1 MTHLEMRRRREEER
15 RLVQRTRDLDTSARV
30 RYWDIHLEADQ
41 RYQTDLYQAGRDSG
55 ILRREK
61 TRSKEEERRRKQA
74 KRTWKSGLRLMRNEN
89 GKNIKVRT
97 VSEGCLQVLQMFSGA
112 NENDTRLQETCFM
125 EMMRTIP
132 VSRKLF
138 MEMRMIPISR
148 KLFLWK

>member
-1 MTHLEMRRRREEER
+1 MQGSDIRIFIWS
-15 RLVQRTRDLDTSARV
+15 QIRTPEPESDK
-30 RYWDIHLEADQ
+30 DQ
-41 RYQTDLYQAGRDSG
+41 RYEAGLYQAGRDSG

-112 NENDTRLQETCFM
+112 NENDTRLQETCFK
-125 EMMRTIP
+125 EVMRMIP
-132 VSRKLF
+132 VSRRLV
-138 MEMRMIPISR
+138 
-148 KLFLWK
+148 LWKCE

>member
-1 MTHLEMRRRREEER
+1 M
-15 RLVQRTRDLDTSARV
+15 
-30 RYWDIHLEADQ
+30 
-41 RYQTDLYQAGRDSG
+41 YQAGRDSG

-112 NENDTRLQETCFM
+112 NENENDTCLQETCFK
-125 EMMRTIP
+125 EVMRMIP
-132 VSRKLF
+132 VSRRLV
-138 MEMRMIPISR
+138 
-148 KLFLWK
+148 LWKCE